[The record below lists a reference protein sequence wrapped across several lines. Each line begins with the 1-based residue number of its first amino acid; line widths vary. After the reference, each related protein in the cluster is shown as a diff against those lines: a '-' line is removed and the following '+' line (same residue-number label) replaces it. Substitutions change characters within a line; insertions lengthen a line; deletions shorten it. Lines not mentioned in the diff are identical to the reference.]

1 MRNKYNANFYE
12 EKKYYNTNQNDTDYK
27 LDNENPD
34 EAQIGGKNDYPDAD
48 VEFAESNESGIP
60 QEKSI
65 KQYDHYPERNH
76 PRNLK

>member
-12 EKKYYNTNQNDTDYK
+12 EKKYYNTNQNDTDNK

-34 EAQIGGKNDYPDAD
+34 EAKIGGKNDYPDTN

-65 KQYDHYPERNH
+65 SHYDHYPDRNH